1 MPDPENQ
8 IAKLKERVTELE
20 SSQMH
25 FQKDYD
31 SLNEVVLDLANRLER
46 MTLAVERLS
55 RRVEA
60 NSEPESSRN
69 LEDEKPPH
77 Y

>member
-1 MPDPENQ
+1 M
-8 IAKLKERVTELE
+8 KERVTELE

-60 NSEPESSRN
+60 NSEPESPRN